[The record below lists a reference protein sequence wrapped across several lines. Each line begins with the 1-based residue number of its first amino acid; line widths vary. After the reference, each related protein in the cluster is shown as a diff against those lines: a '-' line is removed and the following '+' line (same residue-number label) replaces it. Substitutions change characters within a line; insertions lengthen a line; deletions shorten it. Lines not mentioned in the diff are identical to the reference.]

1 MVTTVAQLIAAPVKT
16 EIEKTLVR
24 RFSLAEFMA
33 VAEALPNDKLELI
46 DGEIVFMPPPT
57 EKHMDLAD
65 RVVELFGLHTSE
77 IIVGGGRISG
87 SRYYARPA
95 DLPAEWVEEDEKGS
109 SHVCPDASIR
119 RLAAKEGEPPPAF
132 LVVEVLSLSKKG
144 HIDRDLETKPKIYAA
159 LEIPVYW
166 VVDRRD
172 QSVIVHTQPGGG
184 DYKSRVKCQGDDVLS
199 APGLEFLQITP
210 AQIFE
215 ASP

>member
-1 MVTTVAQLIAAPVKT
+1 MVTTVAQLIAVPVKT

-33 VAEALPNDKLELI
+33 IAEALPNDKLELI

-65 RVVELFGLHTSE
+65 RVLSLFARKVEDIEAL
-77 IIVGGGRISG
+77 GGRISG

-95 DLPAEWVEEDEKGS
+95 DLPAEWVGEDEKGS
-109 SHVCPDASIR
+109 SHICPDASIR
-119 RLAAKEGEPPPAF
+119 RLAAKEGELPPAF
-132 LVVEVLSLSKKG
+132 LVVEVLSLSKKE
-144 HIDRDLETKPKIYAA
+144 HMDRDLETKPKIYAA

-166 VVDRRD
+166 VIDRRD
-172 QSVIVHTQPGGG
+172 QSVIVHTHPGGE
-184 DYKSRVKCQGDDVLS
+184 DYKSRVKCQGDDVLA

-210 AQIFE
+210 AMIFE
-215 ASP
+215 Q